1 MSGKT
6 QHGVDTQALQMLH
19 ISMVVCSPV
28 PCEGTP
34 VIRLRGVGFGGSFC
48 SYKF

>member
-1 MSGKT
+1 MGEKT
-6 QHGVDTQALQMLH
+6 QHGVDTQALQMFH
-19 ISMVVCSPV
+19 ISMIVCSPI

-34 VIRLRGVGFGGSFC
+34 VGRLKSVGFGGSFC

>member
-1 MSGKT
+1 MGDKT
-6 QHGVDTQALQMLH
+6 QHEVDTQALQMFN
-19 ISMVVCSPV
+19 ISIIICSPI

-34 VIRLRGVGFGGSFC
+34 VVRSRDVGFGGKFY